1 MLIDCH
7 VHCGLGQFR
16 GLRPSDLDDLALE
29 AMKDLGVMRLAAR
42 ISDLKDEGYEI
53 HTEREKSRNRYGEE
67 TTYARYSLGGK
78 K

>member
-1 MLIDCH
+1 MEDFGSIS
-7 VHCGLGQFR
+7 
-16 GLRPSDLDDLALE
+16 PLE

-53 HTEREKSRNRYGEE
+53 HTEREKSLNRYGEE